1 MKTILLTLLLAGCTK
16 EGWEVIEGAPP
27 PPPGSKIELV
37 QIQPAPGTVLNA
49 GETVRFR
56 ATVRYNVTSPRGMIQ
71 LMAQDAQTKP
81 IARHVEY
88 VNSGPGIRDLELE
101 IKVPAS
107 EFLTI
112 YTPLMNQYQGSTS
125 VVTSETYPIRHAL

>member
-1 MKTILLTLLLAGCTK
+1 MKTILLVFLLTGCTRG
-16 EGWEVIEGAPP
+16 GWEVIEGAPP

-37 QIQPAPGTVLNA
+37 QIQPAPGTILHS

-71 LMAQDAQTKP
+71 LMAQDDQTKQ

-88 VNSGPGIRDLELE
+88 VNSGQGTTDLELE
-101 IKVPAS
+101 IIVPAS
-107 EFLTI
+107 EALTI
-112 YTPLMNQYQGSTS
+112 HTPLMNQYQGSTN
-125 VVTSETYPIRHAL
+125 VVTSETYPIRHTR